1 MPNIGLAVQRRLSF
15 TAQQFGGGE
24 RKQRQALVTSVARAL
39 GVKPKDLS
47 ASEHRVFS
55 DLALVPALI
64 PDLSR
69 WSKEEK
75 SAIRQIVRAKA
86 GTDELR
92 YVKLLQRH
100 QRLRDG
106 LRTIGSRDVTV

>member
-1 MPNIGLAVQRRLSF
+1 VPNIGLAVQHRL
-15 TAQQFGGGE
+15 AQQFRGGE

-39 GVKPKDLS
+39 GVKPTDLS
-47 ASEHRVFS
+47 ASEQRVFS
-55 DLALVPALI
+55 DLALVLAMI

-86 GTDELR
+86 GPDELR
-92 YVKLLQRH
+92 YVRLLQSH
-100 QRLRDG
+100 QKLREG
-106 LRTIGSRDVTV
+106 LRTIGSSVLSQKF